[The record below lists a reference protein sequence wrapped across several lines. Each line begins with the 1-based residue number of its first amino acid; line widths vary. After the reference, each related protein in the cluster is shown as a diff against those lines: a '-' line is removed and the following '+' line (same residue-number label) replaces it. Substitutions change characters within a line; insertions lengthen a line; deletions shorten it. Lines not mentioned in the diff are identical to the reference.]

1 MEKNNVLTNA
11 AFFVMQRKV
20 HAHKVC
26 DDFSVRAQ
34 GINNL
39 WQQVFANG
47 ADEPKSIDMVL
58 GIKCH
63 RDELFRNEQVERG
76 KPRE

>member
-1 MEKNNVLTNA
+1 MEKNNILTNA
-11 AFFVMQRKV
+11 AFLVMQRKV

-34 GINNL
+34 GKNNL
-39 WQQVFANG
+39 WQFLTNG
-47 ADEPKSIDMVL
+47 ADEPKSKDMVL

-63 RDELFRNEQVERG
+63 RDELFRNKQVERG